1 MTTTQKLEAARRHY
15 FDASRDLVWAR
26 HRVGTHT
33 SNWERDAIAFDVTD
47 AEKQVGNTLDRLW
60 AAQENT
66 K

>member
-1 MTTTQKLEAARRHY
+1 MCALT
-15 FDASRDLVWAR
+15 WAR